1 MIPLYILG
9 ILLRFGPQHGYQIRK
24 LIEQELKGFTQIK
37 LSNVYYH
44 LDKMESSGILAAIR
58 EKQEARPEKTVY
70 YVEKTGASQFKQ
82 LLTKTLDISYQL
94 VFDID
99 AALYFSEY
107 IKVSELEESLNQYII
122 DLKQSITELDEHRST
137 ILNTVSTDR
146 KLTTNLIF
154 NHHRMHYETELRWAE
169 ESLKQMESNR

>member
-58 EKQEARPEKTVY
+58 QKQETRPEKTVY
-70 YVEKTGASQFKQ
+70 YVEKAGASQFKQ
-82 LLTKTLDISYQL
+82 LLTKTLDISYKV
-94 VFDID
+94 VFDVD

-107 IKVSELEESLNQYII
+107 LKTSELEESLNQYRS
-122 DLKQSITELDEHRST
+122 DLKQSLIELNEHRAI
-137 ILNTVSTDR
+137 ILNAVPADR

-154 NHHRMHYETELRWAE
+154 NHHRMHYETELCWAE
-169 ESLKQMESNR
+169 ESLKQLLDK